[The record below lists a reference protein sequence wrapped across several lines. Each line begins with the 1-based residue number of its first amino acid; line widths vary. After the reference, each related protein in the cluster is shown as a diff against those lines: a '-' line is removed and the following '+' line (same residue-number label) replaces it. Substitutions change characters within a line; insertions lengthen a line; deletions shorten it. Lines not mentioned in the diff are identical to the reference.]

1 MSELESG
8 FRIGDVVATIARR
21 WPVVVGAAV
30 VGLIAG
36 YLVYASAPTTYSATS
51 RVQVK
56 PFGDAFS
63 SDGKVA
69 EVDMGTEKD
78 LVKSDA
84 VADAIRSEVG
94 LTGENRAILSRIF
107 VLIDPEGNSDV
118 MAITFE
124 GDSAKQTQDAAN
136 AAAQGYLDA
145 RKATAKASADRAN
158 ARLDEEITTAST
170 ALEEANAALE
180 ATKSGTPERAQA
192 QARAQAASSALS
204 QLQNQQT
211 KVNQF
216 DPDAVGAITRKASTP
231 DAVTSKMALGKAV
244 GVFGLFVL
252 AGLAAAW
259 LLDRRDGLGGG
270 RRRIE
275 AIVPDA
281 TMRVMPGAEGRHAT
295 PAEVDTAIDRLAV
308 ELVAGGA
315 PGRASSVLLI
325 GAGMEPPVALA
336 EELASSLAFAG
347 IPALF
352 VLAGSTDRALRGAH
366 VVPSFADLVSSGAS
380 VAGPAGLPAQAG
392 AGERSLAAGA
402 TVTWLRPTG
411 SPEAAG
417 LLRRAVVDSLVTRA
431 GRERFEAVVFVAPSP
446 SRTAAGSALGQW
458 VGRTAL
464 VVGSD
469 ERAQA
474 EAAATALADADV
486 RVTEVVWT

>member
-1 MSELESG
+1 MSELETG
-8 FRIGDVVATIARR
+8 FRIGDVVAMIVRR
-21 WPVVVGAAV
+21 WPVVVGSAV

-36 YLVYASAPTTYSATS
+36 YLVYAAAPTTYSATT
-51 RVQVK
+51 RVRVE

-63 SDGKVA
+63 SDGRVP
-69 EVDMGTEKD
+69 EVDIATEKD

-84 VADAIRSEVG
+84 VADAIREKVG
-94 LTGENRAILSRIF
+94 LTGENRAILSRI
-107 VLIDPEGNSDV
+107 VVVTDPEAKSDV

-124 GDSAKQTQDAAN
+124 GETAKETQAGAN
-136 AAAQGYLDA
+136 AAAEGYLNA
-145 RKATAKASADRAN
+145 RKATAKATADGAK
-158 ARLDEEITTAST
+158 ARLDEEIKTASA
-170 ALEEANAALE
+170 ALEEATAAVNA
-180 ATKSGTPERAQA
+180 TQPGTVERTQA
-192 QARAQAASSALS
+192 QTRAQAAASALT
-204 QLQNQQT
+204 QLQSQQT

-216 DPDAVGAITRKASTP
+216 DPDAVGTITRKASLP
-231 DAVTSKMALGKAV
+231 APVTSKMALGKAV

-252 AGLAAAW
+252 GGLAAAW

-275 AIVPDA
+275 AVVPDA
-281 TMRVMPGAEGRHAT
+281 NIRVMPGADGGQAT

-308 ELVAGGA
+308 ELVAGGTSA
-315 PGRASSVLLI
+315 NPSSVLII

-352 VLAGSTDRALRGAH
+352 VLAGSSDRQLRHAH
-366 VVPSFADLVSSGAS
+366 TVASFADLVTSGGS
-380 VAGPAGLPAQAG
+380 LAGPVGLPAQAG
-392 AGERSLAAGA
+392 EPALTSGPL
-402 TVTWLRPTG
+402 VTWLRPKG

-464 VVGSD
+464 IVAND
-469 ERAQA
+469 ERSQA
-474 EAAATALADADV
+474 EAAATSLAEAEV

>member
-1 MSELESG
+1 VSELETG
-8 FRIGDVVATIARR
+8 FRIGDVIAMIVRR
-21 WPVVVGAAV
+21 WPVVVGAAI

-51 RVQVK
+51 RVQVL
-56 PFGDAFS
+56 PFDDAFGDS
-63 SDGKVA
+63 KGA
-69 EVDMGTEKD
+69 EVDMSTERD

-84 VADAIRSEVG
+84 VAESIRTKVG
-94 LTGENRAILSRIF
+94 LDGENRAILSRIT
-107 VLIDPEGNSDV
+107 VLTDPEGNSDV

-124 GDSAKQTQDAAN
+124 GETAKETQAGAN
-136 AAAQGYLDA
+136 AAAEGYLDA
-145 RKATAKASADRAN
+145 RKAGAKATADRALTSLN
-158 ARLDEEITTAST
+158 EDISAAST
-170 ALEEANAALE
+170 AVEEATAAVNAAP
-180 ATKSGTPERAQA
+180 SGTAERTQA
-192 QARAQAASSALS
+192 QARLQAANSNLA
-204 QLQNQQT
+204 QLQAQQT
-211 KVNQF
+211 KIRQF
-216 DPDAVGAITRKASTP
+216 DPDAVGVITRKAAIP
-231 DAVTSKMALGKAV
+231 DPVTSKMALGKAV

-259 LLDRRDGLGGG
+259 FLDRRDGLGGG

-275 AIVPDA
+275 AIVPSA
-281 TMRVMPGAEGRHAT
+281 NIRVMPGAEGGNAT
-295 PAEVDTAIDRLAV
+295 PAEIDTAIDRLAV
-308 ELVAGGA
+308 ELVAGGT
-315 PGRASSVLLI
+315 PGNATSVLII

-352 VLAGSTDRALRGAH
+352 VLAGSTDRQLRSAH
-366 VVPSFADLVSSGAS
+366 TVPSFADLVTSGAS
-380 VAGPAGLPAQAG
+380 IAGPAGLPAQAG
-392 AGERSLAAGA
+392 EQPLSTGPL
-402 TVTWLRPTG
+402 VTWLRPKG

-464 VVGSD
+464 VIAAD
-469 ERAQA
+469 ERGQA
-474 EAAATALADADV
+474 EAAATALAEADV

>member
-1 MSELESG
+1 MSELENG
-8 FRIGDVVATIARR
+8 FRIGDVVAMIMRR
-21 WPVVVGAAV
+21 WPVVVGSAV
-30 VGLIAG
+30 LGLIAG
-36 YLVYASAPTTYSATS
+36 YLVYASAPTTYSATA
-51 RVQVK
+51 RVQVQ

-84 VADAIRSEVG
+84 VADAVRAKVG
-94 LTGENRAILSRIF
+94 LTGENRAVLSHIT

-124 GDSAKQTQDAAN
+124 GDTAKQTQDGAN
-136 AAAQGYLDA
+136 AAAEGYLNA
-145 RKATAKASADRAN
+145 RKATAKDSADRAN
-158 ARLDEEITTAST
+158 ARLDEEIKTAT
-170 ALEEANAALE
+170 GALDEANQALET
-180 ATKSGTPERAQA
+180 TKSGTPERAQA
-192 QARAQAASSALS
+192 QARVQAATSALA

-216 DPDAVGAITRKASTP
+216 DPAAVGTITRKASLP
-231 DAVTSKMALGKAV
+231 DPVTSKMALGKAV

-252 AGLAAAW
+252 GGLAAAW
-259 LLDRRDGLGGG
+259 FLDRRDGLGGG
-270 RRRIE
+270 RRRVE
-275 AIVPDA
+275 ALLPGANI
-281 TMRVMPGAEGRHAT
+281 RVMPGADGGNAT
-295 PAEVDTAIDRLAV
+295 PAEIDTAIDRLAV
-308 ELVAGGA
+308 EIVAGGA
-315 PGRASSVLLI
+315 PGKASSVLII

-352 VLAGSTDRALRGAH
+352 VLAGSTDRALRSAH
-366 VVPSFADLVSSGAS
+366 TVPSFADLVTSGAS

-392 AGERSLAAGA
+392 ETTLTTGPL
-402 TVTWLRPTG
+402 VTWLRPKG

-417 LLRRAVVDSLVTRA
+417 LLRRAVVDSLVSRA

-446 SRTAAGSALGQW
+446 TRTAAGSALGQW

-464 VVGSD
+464 VVGPD
-469 ERAQA
+469 ERNQA
-474 EAAATALADADV
+474 EAAATALAEADV

>member
-1 MSELESG
+1 VSELETG
-8 FRIGDVVATIARR
+8 FRIGDVIAMIVRR
-21 WPVVVGAAV
+21 WPVVVGAAI

-51 RVQVK
+51 RVQVL
-56 PFGDAFS
+56 PFDDAFGDS
-63 SDGKVA
+63 KGA
-69 EVDMGTEKD
+69 EIDMSTERD

-84 VADAIRSEVG
+84 VAESIRTKVG
-94 LTGENRAILSRIF
+94 LDGENRAILSRIT
-107 VLIDPEGNSDV
+107 VLTDPEGNSDV

-124 GDSAKQTQDAAN
+124 GETAKETQAGAN
-136 AAAQGYLDA
+136 AAAEGYLDA
-145 RKATAKASADRAN
+145 RKAGAKATADRALTSLN
-158 ARLDEEITTAST
+158 EDISAAST
-170 ALEEANAALE
+170 AVEEATAAVNAAP
-180 ATKSGTPERAQA
+180 SGTAERTQA
-192 QARAQAASSALS
+192 QARLQAANSNLA
-204 QLQNQQT
+204 QLQAQQT
-211 KVNQF
+211 KIRQF
-216 DPDAVGAITRKASTP
+216 DPDAVGVITRKAAIP
-231 DAVTSKMALGKAV
+231 DPVTSKMALGKAV

-259 LLDRRDGLGGG
+259 FLDRRDGLGGG

-275 AIVPDA
+275 AIVPSA
-281 TMRVMPGAEGRHAT
+281 NIRVMPGAEGGNAT
-295 PAEVDTAIDRLAV
+295 PAEIDTAIDRLAV
-308 ELVAGGA
+308 ELVAGGT
-315 PGRASSVLLI
+315 PGNATSVLII

-352 VLAGSTDRALRGAH
+352 VLAGSTDRQLRSAH
-366 VVPSFADLVSSGAS
+366 TVPSFADLVTSGAS
-380 VAGPAGLPAQAG
+380 IAGPAGLPAQAG
-392 AGERSLAAGA
+392 EQPLSTGPL
-402 TVTWLRPTG
+402 VTWLRPKG

-464 VVGSD
+464 VIAAD
-469 ERAQA
+469 ERGQA
-474 EAAATALADADV
+474 EAAATALAEADV

>member
-1 MSELESG
+1 MSELETG
-8 FRIGDVVATIARR
+8 FRIGDVIAMIVRR

-30 VGLIAG
+30 LGLIAG
-36 YLVYASAPTTYSATS
+36 YLVYAAAPTTYSATS
-51 RVQVK
+51 RVQVQ

-69 EVDMGTEKD
+69 EVNMGTEKD
-78 LVKSDA
+78 LVKTDA
-84 VADAIRSEVG
+84 VADAIRAKLG
-94 LTGENRAILSRIF
+94 LEGENRAILSRIT

-124 GDSAKQTQDAAN
+124 GDTAKQTQDGAN
-136 AAAQGYLDA
+136 AAAEGYLNA
-145 RKATAKASADRAN
+145 RKTAAKATADAAN
-158 ARLDEEITTAST
+158 ARLTEELTTASQQ
-170 ALEEANAALE
+170 LEEATAAVNA
-180 ATKSGTPERAQA
+180 TQPGTVERTQA
-192 QARAQAASSALS
+192 QARAQAAASAVT

-211 KVNQF
+211 KINQF
-216 DPDAVGAITRKASTP
+216 DPNAVGTITRKASLP
-231 DAVTSKMALGKAV
+231 APVTSKMALGKAV

-252 AGLAAAW
+252 GGIAAAW

-275 AIVPDA
+275 AIVPNA
-281 TMRVMPGAEGRHAT
+281 NIRVMPGAEGGHAT
-295 PAEVDTAIDRLAV
+295 PAEIDTAIDRLAV
-308 ELVAGGA
+308 ELVAGGT
-315 PGRASSVLLI
+315 PGNPSSVLII

-352 VLAGSTDRALRGAH
+352 VLAGSTDRQLRSAH
-366 VVPSFADLVSSGAS
+366 TVPSFADLVTSGAS

-392 AGERSLAAGA
+392 EPALTSGP
-402 TVTWLRPTG
+402 TVTWLRPKG

-464 VVGSD
+464 VIAPD
-469 ERAQA
+469 ERSQA
-474 EAAATALADADV
+474 EAAATALAEADV

>member
-1 MSELESG
+1 VSELETG
-8 FRIGDVVATIARR
+8 FRIGDVVAMIVRR

-51 RVQVK
+51 RVQVL
-56 PFGDAFS
+56 PFDDAFGDS
-63 SDGKVA
+63 KGA
-69 EVDMGTEKD
+69 EVDMSTERD

-84 VADAIRSEVG
+84 VAESIRTKVG
-94 LTGENRAILSRIF
+94 LTGENRAILSRIT
-107 VLIDPEGNSDV
+107 VLTDPEGNSDV

-124 GDSAKQTQDAAN
+124 GETAKQTQAGAN
-136 AAAQGYLDA
+136 AAAEGYLDA
-145 RKATAKASADRAN
+145 RKAGAKATADRALTSLN
-158 ARLDEEITTAST
+158 EDISTAST
-170 ALEEANAALE
+170 AVEEATAAVNAAP
-180 ATKSGTPERAQA
+180 SGTAERTQA
-192 QARAQAASSALS
+192 QARLQAANSNLA
-204 QLQNQQT
+204 QLQAQQT
-211 KVNQF
+211 KIRQF
-216 DPDAVGAITRKASTP
+216 DPDAVGVITRKASVP
-231 DAVTSKMALGKAV
+231 DPVTSKMALGKAV

-259 LLDRRDGLGGG
+259 FLDRRDGLGGG

-275 AIVPDA
+275 AIVPNA
-281 TMRVMPGAEGRHAT
+281 NIRVMPGAEGGNAS
-295 PAEVDTAIDRLAV
+295 PAEIDTAIDRLAV
-308 ELVAGGA
+308 ELVAGGT
-315 PGRASSVLLI
+315 PGNASSVLII

-352 VLAGSTDRALRGAH
+352 VLAGSTDRQLRGAH
-366 VVPSFADLVSSGAS
+366 TVASFADLVTSGAS
-380 VAGPAGLPAQAG
+380 IAGPAGLPSH
-392 AGERSLAAGA
+392 AGEPALSTGPL
-402 TVTWLRPTG
+402 VSWLRPKG

-446 SRTAAGSALGQW
+446 SRTAAGSALSQW

-464 VVGSD
+464 VIAAD
-469 ERAQA
+469 ERGQA
-474 EAAATALADADV
+474 EAAATALAEADV

>member
-8 FRIGDVVATIARR
+8 FRIGDVIAMIARR
-21 WPVVVGAAV
+21 WPVVVGSAV

-84 VADAIRSEVG
+84 VADAIRAEVG
-94 LTGENRAILSRIF
+94 LTGENRAILSRIV

-124 GDSAKQTQDAAN
+124 GDAAKQTQDAAN
-136 AAAQGYLDA
+136 AAAAGYLDA
-145 RKATAKASADRAN
+145 RKATAKASADTAN
-158 ARLDEEITTAST
+158 ARLDEEIKTAS
-170 ALEEANAALE
+170 ANLDAANAAVNG
-180 ATKSGTPERAQA
+180 TKSGTPERAQA
-192 QARAQAASSALS
+192 QARAQAASSALA
-204 QLQNQQT
+204 QLQAQQV

-216 DPDAVGAITRKASTP
+216 DPSAVGTITRKASLP
-231 DAVTSKMALGKAV
+231 DPVTSKMALGKAV

-259 LLDRRDGLGGG
+259 FLDRRDGLGGG
-270 RRRIE
+270 RRRVE
-275 AIVPDA
+275 ALLPNASI
-281 TMRVMPGAEGRHAT
+281 RVMPGAEGGSAT
-295 PAEVDTAIDRLAV
+295 PAEIDTAIDRLAV
-308 ELVAGGA
+308 ELVAGGT
-315 PGRASSVLLI
+315 PGRASSVLII

-352 VLAGSTDRALRGAH
+352 VLAGSTDRQLRSAH
-366 VVPSFADLVSSGAS
+366 TVPSFADLVTSGAS
-380 VAGPAGLPAQAG
+380 VSGPAGLPAQAG
-392 AGERSLAAGA
+392 DTALSTGPL
-402 TVTWLRPTG
+402 VTWLRPKG

-417 LLRRAVVDSLVTRA
+417 LLRRADVDSLVSRA
-431 GRERFEAVVFVAPSP
+431 ARERFEAVVFVAPSP

-474 EAAATALADADV
+474 EAAAAALADADV